1 MPDVTAETR
10 RLIVQRGESVLQTV
24 TLDRAVLT
32 IGRTPENGLAL
43 ADALVSRHHAELRLE
58 PEGPTLTDLHSS
70 NGTFVEGNRLPP
82 NQPRLLTN
90 GARIQ
95 IGPFLL
101 IYQAGPQADPPGS
114 ATESEHGGVMAA
126 VDVASVDGVD
136 ALPLQPVQAMQP
148 VQELARTPMRQP
160 RPLLPAHVATG
171 PASMYIE
178 SLPVIYADN
187 DFLARFLLLFENVWE
202 PLEQRQDHIE
212 MYFDPRTCPASFLP
226 WLASWLDLSFNQHWP
241 ETRRRRLLAEAI
253 DLYRWRGT
261 RYGLVRMIEVCTG
274 ITPEVSDNPSQPY
287 IFDVKITLPQDG
299 DVDKDLID
307 ELIQAHKP
315 AHAGYRLEVL

>member
-1 MPDVTAETR
+1 MTDETR
-10 RLIVQRGESVLQTV
+10 RLIVQRGENIMQTV
-24 TLDRAVLT
+24 ALDRPVLT
-32 IGRTPENGLAL
+32 IGRTPENGLSL
-43 ADALVSRHHAELRLE
+43 VDTLVSRHHAELRLE
-58 PEGPTLTDLHSS
+58 PEGVTLTDLQSS
-70 NGTFVEGNRLPP
+70 NGTFVEGSRIPP
-82 NQPRLLTN
+82 NQPRLLAN

-101 IYQAGPQADPPGS
+101 TYQVGGA
-114 ATESEHGGVMAA
+114 SERGEKSEGGDGAKSVAA
-126 VDVASVDGVD
+126 MVEAP
-136 ALPLQPVQAMQP
+136 PLQPLKAMQP
-148 VQELARTPMRQP
+148 VQELARAPMQLP
-160 RPLLPAHVATG
+160 RATLPAPVASG

-187 DFLARFLLLFENVWE
+187 DFLARFLLLFQNVWE

-212 MYFDPRTCPASFLP
+212 MYFDPRTSPANFLP

-241 ETRRRRLLAEAI
+241 ETRRRRLLAEAS

-274 ITPEVSDNPSQPY
+274 ITPEVTDNPSQPY
-287 IFDVKITLPQDG
+287 VFDVKISLPKDG
-299 DVDKDLID
+299 DIDKNLIE

-315 AHAGYRLEVL
+315 AHAGYRLEVH